1 MKISTVIMLF
11 VLCVCIIIAG
21 IYLIGNDKCEDVQ
34 TMMDECTEITYT
46 DTNIEIFEYDANTIE
61 ADITEADVIEHT
73 DNIEADI
80 TETDIIEHTDNI
92 EADITE
98 STCIEPDTV
107 EVDITELN
115 IIEYTDESKLE
126 IELELEEE
134 DKWWT
139 EDDLHMLAAVIYY
152 EAGSDECTDR
162 HQQLVGQ
169 VVVNRMYSTEFPN
182 TIYDVIAQPMQY
194 SSYNMV
200 INNMGTDVIP
210 QRCYDNALAVL
221 NNDVDCPSDIVWQSG
236 FIQGEIYE
244 VHYTTYSTTYFCH
257 R

>member
-21 IYLIGNDKCEDVQ
+21 ICLIGNDKCEDVQ

-46 DTNIEIFEYDANTIE
+46 DTNIEIFEYNT
-61 ADITEADVIEHT
+61 DT
-73 DNIEADI
+73 IEADI
-80 TETDIIEHTDNI
+80 TETDVIEHTDTI
-92 EADITE
+92 
-98 STCIEPDTV
+98 
-107 EVDITELN
+107 EVDITETDV
-115 IIEYTDESKLE
+115 IEHTDELNGYEPIQESSTV
-126 IELELEEE
+126 

-200 INNMGTDVIP
+200 INNIGTDVIP

-221 NNDVDCPSDIVWQSG
+221 NNDVDCPSDIVWQAG

-244 VHYTTYSTTYFCH
+244 IYYTTYSTTYFCH

>member
-34 TMMDECTEITYT
+34 TMIDECTELTYT
-46 DTNIEIFEYDANTIE
+46 DTNIEIFEYDADTIE
-61 ADITEADVIEHT
+61 VDITEADVIEHT
-73 DNIEADI
+73 DTIEVDI
-80 TETDIIEHTDNI
+80 TETDVIECTN
-92 EADITE
+92 
-98 STCIEPDTV
+98 
-107 EVDITELN
+107 ELN
-115 IIEYTDESKLE
+115 EYEPIQESST
-126 IELELEEE
+126 I
-134 DKWWT
+134 DRWWT

-236 FIQGEIYE
+236 SIQGEIYE

>member
-11 VLCVCIIIAG
+11 VLCACIIIAG
-21 IYLIGNDKCEDVQ
+21 ICLIGNDKCEDVQ
-34 TMMDECTEITYT
+34 TMMDECTEPTYT
-46 DTNIEIFEYDANTIE
+46 DTNIEIFEYDTNTIE
-61 ADITEADVIEHT
+61 ADITETDVIEHTDTIEVDITEADVIEHT
-73 DNIEADI
+73 D
-80 TETDIIEHTDNI
+80 
-92 EADITE
+92 
-98 STCIEPDTV
+98 
-107 EVDITELN
+107 ELN
-115 IIEYTDESKLE
+115 EYEPIQESSTV
-126 IELELEEE
+126 

-221 NNDVDCPSDIVWQSG
+221 NNDVDCPSDIVWQAG

-244 VHYTTYSTTYFCH
+244 VYYTTYSTTYFCH

>member
-21 IYLIGNDKCEDVQ
+21 ICLIGNDKCEDVQ

-46 DTNIEIFEYDANTIE
+46 DTNIEIFEYDTDNIE
-61 ADITEADVIEHT
+61 VDITETDVIEHT
-73 DNIEADI
+73 DTIEVDI
-80 TETDIIEHTDNI
+80 TETDVIEHTD
-92 EADITE
+92 
-98 STCIEPDTV
+98 
-107 EVDITELN
+107 ELN
-115 IIEYTDESKLE
+115 EYEPIQESSTV
-126 IELELEEE
+126 

-221 NNDVDCPSDIVWQSG
+221 NNDVDCPSDIVWQAG

-244 VHYTTYSTTYFCH
+244 VYYTTYSTTYFCH

>member
-21 IYLIGNDKCEDVQ
+21 ICLIGNDKCEDVQ

-46 DTNIEIFEYDANTIE
+46 DTNIEIFEYDTDNIE
-61 ADITEADVIEHT
+61 VDITETDVIEHT
-73 DNIEADI
+73 D
-80 TETDIIEHTDNI
+80 
-92 EADITE
+92 
-98 STCIEPDTV
+98 
-107 EVDITELN
+107 ELN
-115 IIEYTDESKLE
+115 EYEPIQESSTV
-126 IELELEEE
+126 

-221 NNDVDCPSDIVWQSG
+221 NNDVDCPSDIVWQAG

-244 VHYTTYSTTYFCH
+244 VYYTTYSTTYFCH

>member
-11 VLCVCIIIAG
+11 VLCVCVIIAG
-21 IYLIGNDKCEDVQ
+21 IYLIDNDKCEDVQ

-61 ADITEADVIEHT
+61 VDTTETDVIEHTDTIEVDITEADVIEHT
-73 DNIEADI
+73 D
-80 TETDIIEHTDNI
+80 
-92 EADITE
+92 
-98 STCIEPDTV
+98 
-107 EVDITELN
+107 ELN
-115 IIEYTDESKLE
+115 EYEPIQESSTV
-126 IELELEEE
+126 

-221 NNDVDCPSDIVWQSG
+221 NNDVDCPSDIVWQAG

-244 VHYTTYSTTYFCH
+244 VYYTTYSTTYFCH

>member
-21 IYLIGNDKCEDVQ
+21 ICLIGNDKCEDVH

-46 DTNIEIFEYDANTIE
+46 DTNIEIFEYDTDTIE
-61 ADITEADVIEHT
+61 VDITETDVIEHTDTIEVDITEADVIEHT
-73 DNIEADI
+73 D
-80 TETDIIEHTDNI
+80 
-92 EADITE
+92 
-98 STCIEPDTV
+98 
-107 EVDITELN
+107 ELN
-115 IIEYTDESKLE
+115 EYEPIQESSTV
-126 IELELEEE
+126 

-221 NNDVDCPSDIVWQSG
+221 NNDVDCPSDIVWQAG

-244 VHYTTYSTTYFCH
+244 VYYTTYSTTYFCH

>member
-21 IYLIGNDKCEDVQ
+21 ICLIGNDKCEDVQ
-34 TMMDECTEITYT
+34 TMMDEYTEPTYT

-61 ADITEADVIEHT
+61 VDITETDVIEHTDTIEVDITEADVIEHT
-73 DNIEADI
+73 D
-80 TETDIIEHTDNI
+80 
-92 EADITE
+92 
-98 STCIEPDTV
+98 
-107 EVDITELN
+107 ELN
-115 IIEYTDESKLE
+115 EYEPIQESSTV
-126 IELELEEE
+126 

-169 VVVNRMYSTEFPN
+169 VVVNRMYSAEFPN

-221 NNDVDCPSDIVWQSG
+221 NNDVDCPSDIVWQAG

-244 VHYTTYSTTYFCH
+244 VYYTTYSTTYFCH